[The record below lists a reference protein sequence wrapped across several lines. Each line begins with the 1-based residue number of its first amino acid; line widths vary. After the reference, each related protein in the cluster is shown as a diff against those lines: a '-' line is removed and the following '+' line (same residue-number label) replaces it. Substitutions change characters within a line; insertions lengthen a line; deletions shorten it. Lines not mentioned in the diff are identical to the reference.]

1 MPSRI
6 AETSGVV
13 SVKSIVV
20 YASKGG
26 NTKKIA
32 QEIAAEL
39 GCEAFRITSDS
50 SPVSLDGYDLVFVGA
65 GICYGNLNQDLQH
78 YLQTATFKTT
88 KTFALFI
95 TWGGAGKT
103 DKLVTAKLKTILENR
118 DQKVLDD
125 SFACY
130 GGWGLL
136 RRGHPNSEEAKA
148 AKEWARKIAEA
159 LFNRSLL

>member
-1 MPSRI
+1 MK
-6 AETSGVV
+6 
-13 SVKSIVV
+13 SVVV
-20 YASKGG
+20 YASKSG

-39 GCEAFRITSDS
+39 GCEALSVDSDRKA
-50 SPVSLDGYDLVFVGA
+50 PVSLDGYDLVFVGT

-88 KTFALFI
+88 KTFALFL

-125 SFACY
+125 TFACY

-136 RRGHPNSEEAKA
+136 RRGHPNSGEAKA
-148 AKEWARKIAEA
+148 AREWARKI
-159 LFNRSLL
+159 LGTQR

>member
-1 MPSRI
+1 M
-6 AETSGVV
+6 V
-13 SVKSIVV
+13 SLKSVVV

-39 GCEAFRITSDS
+39 GCEALSVDSDRKVA
-50 SPVSLDGYDLVFVGA
+50 PLSLDGYDLVFVGT
-65 GICYGNLNQDLQH
+65 GIYTGNPNQDLQH
-78 YLQTATFKTT
+78 YLQTTTYKTT
-88 KTFALFI
+88 KTFALFL

-103 DKLVTAKLKTILENR
+103 NQLVFAKLKTILESKGA
-118 DQKVLDD
+118 KVLGDT
-125 SFACY
+125 FACY

-148 AKEWARKIAEA
+148 AREWARKI
-159 LFNRSLL
+159 LGTQR